1 MIPTPVVKVK
11 YLTNKD
17 LLEQI
22 HVSKKSYCSFLEP
35 AYGDYDVITQDLAT
49 VTPEVLLQA
58 RQKRA
63 EILSLRAKKASQA
76 LGEKIPPAK
85 IDPESIDIESVVV
98 RLMTYDHIP
107 PHPVKALTGKTNAER
122 HVKVNF
128 PAFQHYVFRE
138 GTWMCVGKS
147 HWRGGLQNGEFCVTH
162 GKMTNKLAM
171 MFMKLVE
178 KYGRKGNWRGY
189 CVDTNTQALTQR
201 GWLNIDEINESDII
215 LSYDNGQMK
224 WSKIKSIYRGHYN
237 GLMHLLTS
245 SGMSALVTPGHKF
258 VTQRGLIPVE
268 NLLADDILILMGNER
283 ADSTPLADNSL
294 NDEDMLW
301 ARRACLG
308 DVGEDKSIKVQ
319 DINFHSGWSN
329 SQPIPTVPYVGQVW
343 CPETEYGSFVARRN
357 GKVYLTG
364 NTYNDEMQCQALLQL
379 SQIGLQFDE
388 SRSENPFA
396 YYTAAVTNSF
406 TRILNTEKRNQ
417 TIRDDLLIMHGALPS
432 YTRQTDNDIAQK
444 AANEQQ
450 VAGDQPA

>member
-1 MIPTPVVKVK
+1 MIPTPIVKVK

-35 AYGDYDVITQDLAT
+35 EYGNYDVITQDLT
-49 VTPEVLLQA
+49 TITPEILVQA

-76 LGEKIPPAK
+76 LGEKTPPDK

-98 RLMTYDHIP
+98 RLMTYDHVP

-128 PAFQHYVFRE
+128 PAFQHFVFRE
-138 GTWMCVGKS
+138 GAWLCVGKS

-189 CVDTNTQALTQR
+189 
-201 GWLNIDEINESDII
+201 
-215 LSYDNGQMK
+215 
-224 WSKIKSIYRGHYN
+224 
-237 GLMHLLTS
+237 
-245 SGMSALVTPGHKF
+245 
-258 VTQRGLIPVE
+258 
-268 NLLADDILILMGNER
+268 
-283 ADSTPLADNSL
+283 
-294 NDEDMLW
+294 
-301 ARRACLG
+301 
-308 DVGEDKSIKVQ
+308 
-319 DINFHSGWSN
+319 
-329 SQPIPTVPYVGQVW
+329 
-343 CPETEYGSFVARRN
+343 
-357 GKVYLTG
+357 
-364 NTYNDEMQCQALLQL
+364 TYNDEMQCQALLQL

-417 TIRDDLLIMHGALPS
+417 NIRDDLLIMHGSLPS

-444 AANEQQ
+444 AANDQP
-450 VAGDQPA
+450 VAGDQHA